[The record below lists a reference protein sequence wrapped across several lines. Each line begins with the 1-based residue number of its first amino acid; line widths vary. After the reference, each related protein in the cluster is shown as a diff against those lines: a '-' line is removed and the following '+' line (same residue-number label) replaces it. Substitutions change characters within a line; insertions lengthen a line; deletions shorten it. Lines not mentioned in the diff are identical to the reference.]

1 MEAEEEERRDGWT
14 PFAAAKPAA
23 RVAGALSD
31 PETGLIRALQLDDS
45 VVA

>member
-23 RVAGALSD
+23 RV
-31 PETGLIRALQLDDS
+31 TGRFASWTL
-45 VVA
+45 V